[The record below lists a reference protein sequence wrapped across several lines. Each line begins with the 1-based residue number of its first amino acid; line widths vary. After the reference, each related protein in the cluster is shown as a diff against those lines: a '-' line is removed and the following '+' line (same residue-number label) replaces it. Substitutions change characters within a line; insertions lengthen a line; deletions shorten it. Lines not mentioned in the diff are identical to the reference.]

1 MKKKLLSALLTVS
14 LLFGAAGTAYA
25 SGETCARF
33 YNIYGSNMIF
43 EQNCTAEL
51 AGTGPSGVTVGGG
64 DCKLVNAR
72 GYRVP

>member
-25 SGETCARF
+25 SGKTCARF

-43 EQNCTAEL
+43 EQNCTADGKTVYSPFALFNRLYEL
-51 AGTGPSGVTVGGG
+51 FNGVKG
-64 DCKLVNAR
+64 
-72 GYRVP
+72 

>member
-25 SGETCARF
+25 SGETGVRF

-43 EQNCTAEL
+43 EQNCTADGRTEGKTVYPPFALFNRLYEL
-51 AGTGPSGVTVGGG
+51 FNGVKG
-64 DCKLVNAR
+64 
-72 GYRVP
+72 